1 MLRRALLI
9 LAGLV
14 GILVIA
20 VLGVVAVANTD
31 WGRARIIALVEDATA
46 SGPVRVSIG
55 AIEGTLPG
63 RIELRDV
70 AAYDSEG
77 QFARAGSL
85 LLDWTLLDL
94 LGGRVSV
101 NVLALADA
109 DLERLPVLPETPE
122 EPEPADPE
130 PLSLRFE
137 VPGIEVA
144 LDRLSVDALTL
155 GPSIAGEQ
163 VTVTADLS
171 AALTADEVRAGGW
184 VEAVRPQGPPARAEI
199 DAALVPSSGV
209 LRADLSLREPEGGL
223 VAGLLDIEGR
233 PPLALSLTGQGGLEH
248 WQGAL
253 EGGFGP
259 QARLDLDL
267 VVRSTEQGYGLAVDG
282 SIAASRLAPSD
293 LRPLLSEPIKLALN
307 AQARPDGSARL
318 DSLEISLP
326 AASLTASAAVDA
338 AGTPVAAQADLAVP
352 ELATFADLAGL
363 ALAGDV
369 TLSARLEEEGRR
381 LVATLGGVLVA
392 DDVALDDLA
401 LTLTAQADRALAEL
415 PAQIRVALDG
425 GVATP
430 QVEGIDTVG
439 LLGPR
444 IALSAAAE
452 VAPDSLEATVERL
465 TLTTE
470 AATLSGS
477 AAFVDGSRL
486 TPTLQV
492 TASDL
497 GRFSDLAGMDL
508 SGAAELAVDGTVDLD
523 PLTVSA
529 TLSVDGSE
537 VALGDPALSGLVG
550 PSPGL
555 IAGISLDADQRLEVI
570 GLELTAAAARA
581 AGDLSLDLT
590 GGEIGGRIDLAAEDL
605 SALSGI
611 AGTDLSGAAAVAV
624 ALGGTLEAPAASA
637 SWRITRLVAA
647 GTPVDEITGSATVAG
662 LPDSPAGDVTTALR
676 FRGEPVDLSF
686 GYALADGVLQVS
698 GLSLD
703 GLGASVSGGAA
714 VNLEST
720 LASGDLEISVADL
733 GVVGTALDLPLTG
746 GTIVGAVSLTDRRGQ
761 GIGLTLDAT
770 SLAVAEGPTVERATL
785 EASLADAT
793 GTANGRVDLT
803 LSGVTA
809 DGATLKTAVLGA
821 DVTGGV
827 AEVTLNAEAEAG
839 VPVVLAAAASVPL
852 DIASG
857 PITVRRL
864 DADVGDALIRQQGP
878 MQVALDPAPRIDGID
893 LAIDDGRVS
902 GHVGLDTADLDVA
915 LAIRELPAA
924 LARLADPTLEL
935 DGRINGD
942 ISVSGPIENPDADIA
957 LSTPGVRTLDPN
969 LADVPPLVAEAGLR
983 LSDRQ
988 ATARLDASI
997 GDGATATVSAVVDG
1011 SAGPAGSPPVF
1022 EQAAGLEARV
1032 DADMDLG
1039 RVSAFLP
1046 LDLVA
1051 LAGKAQARVRADG
1064 TVGDPALSGA
1074 VTVDEG
1080 RVDVPSA
1087 GLYLRDL
1094 TVRAEGAGQ
1103 ELVIRRFDARAAGG
1117 GTVSASGSLSADPE
1131 TGFPADI
1138 TITADNFNASDM
1150 DMASVSID
1158 MDLKASGQ
1166 APEYLLEGKVTV
1178 LPTEIRIPENLPPS
1192 VVEIEVVEM
1201 RDGRVIED
1209 PEREEEREEAEEA
1222 PSAPLRLDL
1231 EIDIPGQVFVRGRGL
1246 DSEWGGNLTVTGLAD
1261 APVVDGEISVRRGV
1275 LSAVG
1280 ENFNF
1285 ERGRVIFDGGDAED
1299 PALDMRLTAELTEI
1313 RASIVVGGRASDPDI
1328 SLESDP
1334 ALPEEDIL
1342 SHILFGSSK
1351 AELTPIQALKLA
1363 RSAAILSG
1371 SFGSGPGI
1379 TEQVRDAIGV
1389 DTIDVDTSTAD
1400 DGSVGASLSVGKY
1413 IAPGVFLKLQQGL
1426 SGASSRAVVEVEV
1439 TDSISVE
1446 TDVGADSQSRV
1457 GVTYELDY

>member
-1 MLRRALLI
+1 MVRRALLI
-9 LAGLV
+9 LGGVIA
-14 GILVIA
+14 ILVIA
-20 VLGVVAVANTD
+20 VLGVFAVANTD
-31 WGRARIIALVEDATA
+31 WGRDRIIALVEDATA
-46 SGPVRVSIG
+46 DGPITVSIG
-55 AIEGTLPG
+55 AIDGTLPG

-70 AAYDSEG
+70 YAFDTRG
-77 QFARAGSL
+77 QFARAGTL
-85 LLDWTLLDL
+85 LLDWDVWNLLR
-94 LGGRVSV
+94 GRVSV
-101 NVLALADA
+101 NTLALADA
-109 DLERLPVLPETPE
+109 TMERLPVLPETPE
-122 EPEPADPE
+122 EPEPEDPE
-130 PLSLRFE
+130 PLSLKFE
-137 VPGIEVA
+137 APGIEVA

-155 GPSIAGEQ
+155 GPALAGET

-171 AALTADEVRAGGW
+171 AALTADEVRVGGW
-184 VEAVRPQGPPARAEI
+184 IEAVRPQGPPARAEI

-209 LRADLSLREPEGGL
+209 LLGDLSLREPEGGL

-267 VVRSTEQGYGLAVDG
+267 VVRSSEQGYGLAVDG
-282 SIAASRLAPSD
+282 SVAASALAPPK
-293 LRPLLSEPIKLALN
+293 LRPLLAEPIRLAL
-307 AQARPDGSARL
+307 AVRARPDGSASL
-318 DSLEISLP
+318 DSLDIALP
-326 AASLTASAAVDA
+326 AARLTGSAAVNA
-338 AGTPVAAQADLAVP
+338 AGTPVSAQADLTVP
-352 ELATFADLAGL
+352 ELAAFADLAGTSL
-363 ALAGDV
+363 GGDLTISV
-369 TLSARLEEEGRR
+369 RLEEEGRR
-381 LVATLGGVLVA
+381 LVATVSGAPVA
-392 DDVALDDLA
+392 EDIALDELA
-401 LTLTAQADRALAEL
+401 LSVTADAEQALADL
-415 PAQIRVALDG
+415 PAEIRVVLDG
-425 GVATP
+425 GVVTP

-444 IALSAAAE
+444 LALSAAGS
-452 VAPDSLEATVERL
+452 VAPESGDAIVDSL
-465 TLTTE
+465 TLT
-470 AATLSGS
+470 ADVATLSGS
-477 AAFVDGSRL
+477 ARFAGGDRL
-486 TPTLQV
+486 TPALRLTLD
-492 TASDL
+492 DL
-497 GRFSDLAGMDL
+497 GRFSSLAGMDL
-508 SGAAELAVDGTVDLD
+508 SGMAEIEVDGTVGLD

-529 TLSVDGSE
+529 TLSVFGSE
-537 VALGDPALSGLVG
+537 FSLGDPALAELVG

-555 IAGISLDADQRLEVI
+555 IAGISLDAGQRLEAV
-570 GLELTAAAARA
+570 GLDLTAGAARA
-581 AGDLSLDLT
+581 TGDVTLDLES
-590 GGEIGGRIDLAAEDL
+590 GDIGGRVDLAAADL

-611 AGTDLSGAAAVAV
+611 AGTDLSGAAAVAL

-637 SWRITRLVAA
+637 SWRIVDLVAA

-662 LPDSPAGDVTTALR
+662 LPDRPAGTVQTALG

-686 GYALADGVLQVS
+686 GYALADGVLRVRE
-698 GLSLD
+698 LSLD
-703 GLGASVSGGAA
+703 GLGTTVSGGAA
-714 VNLEST
+714 VNLDST
-720 LASGDLEISVADL
+720 LARGDLEIAIADL
-733 GVVGTALDLPLTG
+733 GVVGTALDVPVTG
-746 GTIVGAVSLTDRRGQ
+746 GSVAGAVNLTDSRGQ

-770 SLAVAEGPTVERATL
+770 SLELAEGPAIERMYL

-793 GTANGRVDLT
+793 GKAAGRVDLT
-803 LSGVTA
+803 VSGVTA

-821 DVTGGV
+821 DVTDGV

-839 VPVVLAAAASVPL
+839 VPVILAAAASVPL

-857 PITVRRL
+857 PITLTRL
-864 DADVGDALIRQQGP
+864 DADVGDVAIRQQGA

-902 GHVGLDTADLDVA
+902 GHAGLDTADLDIVM
-915 LAIRELPAA
+915 AIRELPAA

-935 DGRINGD
+935 DGRIRGD
-942 ISVSGPIENPDADIA
+942 IAISGPVENPKADIA

-969 LADVPPLVAEAGLR
+969 LADVPALVADVALK

-988 ATARLDASI
+988 ATAKLDASI
-997 GDGATATVSAVVDG
+997 GEGATVTLSAIVDG
-1011 SAGPAGSPPVF
+1011 SAGPSGSPPIF
-1022 EQAAGLEARV
+1022 ENAAPLEASL

-1051 LAGKAQARVRADG
+1051 MDGQAQARVRAGG
-1064 TVGDPALSGA
+1064 TIGDPALSGA

-1087 GLYLRDL
+1087 GLYLRGL
-1094 TVRAEGAGQ
+1094 TLRAEGEGQ
-1103 ELVIRRFDARAAGG
+1103 QLVIRRFETRAAGG
-1117 GTVSASGSLSADPE
+1117 GVLTASGSLSADPE
-1131 TGFPADI
+1131 TGFPAEI
-1138 TITADNFNASDM
+1138 AIKADRFNASDM
-1150 DMASVSID
+1150 DMASVSVD
-1158 MDLKASGQ
+1158 MDLEAKGAM
-1166 APEYLLEGKVTV
+1166 PEYVLAGTVTV

-1192 VVEIEVVEM
+1192 VVEIDVVEI
-1201 RDGRVIED
+1201 RDGRVVED
-1209 PEREEEREEAEEA
+1209 PEEERKREEAAEA

-1246 DSEWGGNLTVTGLAD
+1246 DSEWGGQLTVTGPAD
-1261 APVVDGEISVRRGV
+1261 APVVDGEIAVRRGV

-1285 ERGRVIFDGGDAED
+1285 ERGRVIFDGGEAED

-1313 RASIVVGGRASDPDI
+1313 TASIVVGGRASDPDI

-1371 SFGSGPGI
+1371 SFGTGPGI

-1389 DTIDVDTSTAD
+1389 DTIDVDTNTAD